1 FADAIAEVV
10 GAAQDFDFNA
20 HEVNRQIAAVN
31 LRKPYGILLRRDNHL
46 GLPLLAA
53 VDGIDNFLLAE
64 TMVIGK
70 ALRVNQFA
78 AEVHQAA
85 LEALRL
91 GDAAQ
96 CPDFAAFEHFQ
107 SGALAGEHVLQ
118 IQRVVNA
125 LDNAGPGIELGDAP
139 PQLLGL
145 AVALG
150 DE

>member
-1 FADAIAEVV
+1 MFRPIPSRLRARTRCEPRTARGPILLGLLRTRMSALQFTGFGRHRSSETDFADAIAEVF

-70 ALRVNQFA
+70 ALRVHQFA

-85 LEALRL
+85 LEA
-91 GDAAQ
+91 
-96 CPDFAAFEHFQ
+96 
-107 SGALAGEHVLQ
+107 
-118 IQRVVNA
+118 
-125 LDNAGPGIELGDAP
+125 
-139 PQLLGL
+139 
-145 AVALG
+145 
-150 DE
+150 